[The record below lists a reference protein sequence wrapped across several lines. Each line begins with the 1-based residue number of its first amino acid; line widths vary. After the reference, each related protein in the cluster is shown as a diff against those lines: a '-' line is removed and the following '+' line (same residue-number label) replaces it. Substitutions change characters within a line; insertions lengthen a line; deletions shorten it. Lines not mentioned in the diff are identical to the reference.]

1 MVLNNGNHLGATRI
15 LAFREAAYLSMLR
28 ISKLTDYA
36 IIVLGQMA
44 QDSEHTQTAAG
55 LAEATGLAAPTV
67 SKILK
72 SLGKAGIL
80 KSTRGAHGGYLLAQS
95 PESTSVAAVIF
106 ALEGPIALTEC
117 EGERGGCQ
125 QSSSCNAR
133 GSWDVINRAVR
144 AALESVSLADMA
156 RPQAR
161 PPEEI
166 FIPVSSLSPSK
177 SNLSVE

>member
-1 MVLNNGNHLGATRI
+1 
-15 LAFREAAYLSMLR
+15 MLR

-44 QDSEHTQTAAG
+44 RDAEQTHTAAG

-72 SLGKAGIL
+72 MLGKAGVL
-80 KSTRGAHGGYLLAQS
+80 KSMRGAHGGYLLAQS
-95 PESTSVAAVIF
+95 PERTSVATVIY

-133 GSWDVINRAVR
+133 GSWDVINRALR
-144 AALESVSLADMA
+144 TALESVSLADMA
-156 RPQAR
+156 TPVAK
-161 PPEEI
+161 PVEEI
-166 FIPVSSLSPSK
+166 FIPVGSLLQTKNSYRS
-177 SNLSVE
+177 E